1 MTSNLRALATY
12 GKHQVPNTGD
22 SKLSMNNVDHEG
34 WLLCDGRTLDVH
46 AYTALHNVIGNSYGG
61 SGATFNL
68 PNPKGRVPGVIGA
81 GPGLTARNQGDL
93 VGQETV
99 TLIEAELPSLTK
111 TTSSNGSHT
120 HTHNANGASPGYGLI
135 YRDGQSTA
143 GAGLDASAGEPNLF
157 ATPGALSIDE
167 AGAHTHT
174 VSFGGGQSHQNMQPT
189 IFVGNMFIYCGR
201 PNVGTYPYTPKPYK
215 NLRVM

>member
-1 MTSNLRALATY
+1 MTSNLRSLATY
-12 GKHQVPNTGD
+12 GKHELPNTGD
-22 SKLSMNNVDHEG
+22 TKLSMNNVDHEG
-34 WLLCDGRTLDVH
+34 WLLCDGRSLDVY
-46 AYTALHNVIGNSYGG
+46 AYTLLHNVIGTSYGG

-81 GPGLTARNQGDL
+81 GPGLTARSQGDL

-111 TTSSNGSHT
+111 TTSSNGAHS
-120 HTHNANGASPGYGLI
+120 HTHNANGASPGFGLI
-135 YRDGQSTA
+135 YRDGANTA
-143 GAGLDASAGEPNLF
+143 GAGLDSSAAEPNLF
-157 ATPGALSIDE
+157 ATPGALSIDS

-174 VSFGGGQSHQNMQPT
+174 VSFGSGQAHQNMQPT

-201 PNVGTYPYTPKPYK
+201 PNVGTYPYTYK
-215 NLRVM
+215 SYKVPRS